1 MKRSHLIIWI
11 PCVLYYLFI
20 TALSHIPGD
29 NLPITMPFAHFDKVV
44 HFLMYSLLGIIVSRA
59 LSWEEHYHHLKKR
72 WYVYFILIIVFA
84 TSLDEI
90 HQHFVPF
97 REMDFF
103 DGLADF
109 SGASLGGY
117 IYFYILLGNKKSA
130 SDLDDSTFLEKDN
143 RGMGLVL
150 ALFYFVVLVSLNLLD
165 YRAGLLKKYSHLGF
179 VLTVFEYGLLGFLT
193 IRFFYLRKS
202 IQFFNAKDWLMLT
215 LFGSV
220 FICFI
225 QLSFHIL
232 NKPILT
238 SREILW
244 AWLSFVIGAVF
255 YYLDKQIDKFRKKI
269 FENPRY
275 KRKTWQRIY
284 FFSPFIFVMMGIT
297 FMSSQGPQPLYET
310 YLPFP
315 HQFFP
320 ASGIL
325 SIFRNYFFLH
335 TLQFFVLGLF
345 YFRAIAWE
353 SWWHDTAS
361 KRKLWIISGL
371 VFVAHAFL
379 DEYHQSFVKGR
390 VGEVTDSL
398 MNVLGG
404 VIALILYLYGYRVM
418 KEKYFKR
425 KKFLGFPV

>member
-20 TALSHIPGD
+20 TVLSQIPGND
-29 NLPITMPFAHFDKVV
+29 LHITMPFAHFDKVA

-72 WYVYFILIIVFA
+72 WYVYFILIIVLA
-84 TSLDEI
+84 ISLDEF

-130 SDLDDSTFLEKDN
+130 GDLDDSTFLEKDN

-150 ALFYFVVLVSLNLLD
+150 ALFYFVILVSLNLLN
-165 YRAGLLKKYSHLGF
+165 YRTGLLQKYAHLGF
-179 VLTVFEYGLLGFLT
+179 LLTVFEYGFLGFLT

-202 IQFFNAKDWLMLT
+202 INYFHVKDWLMLT

-232 NKPILT
+232 SKPILMPK
-238 SREILW
+238 EIFC
-244 AWLSFVIGAVF
+244 AWLSFVFGAVF

-269 FENPRY
+269 IEDPRY

-284 FFSPFIFVMMGIT
+284 FFSPGIFVLLIIN

-310 YLPFP
+310 YVPFP
-315 HQFFP
+315 HQIIP
-320 ASGIL
+320 ASGVF

-335 TLQFFVLGLF
+335 TLQFFILGLF

-353 SWWHDTAS
+353 SWWHDVPG
-361 KRKLWIISGL
+361 KKKLWVVSGL
-371 VFVAHAFL
+371 IFVAFSFL
-379 DEYHQSFVKGR
+379 DEYHQHFIKGR

-398 MNVLGG
+398 MNILGG
-404 VIALILYLYGYRVM
+404 AMALILYLYGYRVM

-425 KKFLGFPV
+425 KKYLGFPV